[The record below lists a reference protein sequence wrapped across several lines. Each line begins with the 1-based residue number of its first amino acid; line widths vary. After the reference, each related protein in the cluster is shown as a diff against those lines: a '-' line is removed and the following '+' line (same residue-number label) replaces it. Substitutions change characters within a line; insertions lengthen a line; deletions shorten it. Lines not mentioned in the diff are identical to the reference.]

1 MGYHLNRL
9 DENVFMAVSKP
20 LRTEF
25 GIHHRLEKCVAQF
38 KPFLS
43 IMFERGMVFGYQI
56 RNGLYLAQLF
66 LCSRTYQGRK
76 KRVGWSRKRVTRRC
90 VQWSCTWMS
99 NMAWHS
105 SFFEPSDLPH
115 LQYQFFTFFPER
127 KGKNKKSWYAC
138 LRRSGEIVGWGL
150 EAGEVGGQH

>member
-20 LRTEF
+20 LRTDF

-56 RNGLYLAQLF
+56 TN
-66 LCSRTYQGRK
+66 
-76 KRVGWSRKRVTRRC
+76 
-90 VQWSCTWMS
+90 
-99 NMAWHS
+99 
-105 SFFEPSDLPH
+105 DL
-115 LQYQFFTFFPER
+115 
-127 KGKNKKSWYAC
+127 
-138 LRRSGEIVGWGL
+138 
-150 EAGEVGGQH
+150 